1 MFKRLAL
8 ALGLVAGT
16 ASAGPTLTYSGQVT
30 LETEVGGLSGIELSQ
45 DGSTG
50 LIASDR
56 GQLFKVGITRKDGRL
71 SRIEMWPWAKP
82 ATLEGDLEGVATLDG
97 KTFFFSFE
105 RDTRVVM
112 LSPNGQLKTLNNHPA
127 FQTFEQNKSLEA
139 VAIRSDGM
147 LFTLPENPSNRSNI
161 YPLFAYQNHNW
172 EIVGGFPRRG
182 SFMTVGADF
191 GPDGLFYILER
202 TVSPLGFRSR
212 VRRFDLNV
220 QGLDEQVLLST
231 LPSKHGNLEGIS
243 VWRDS
248 AGQTRVTMVSD
259 NNFLSVLRSEIVEY
273 SLQE

>member
-1 MFKRLAL
+1 
-8 ALGLVAGT
+8 
-16 ASAGPTLTYSGQVT
+16 
-30 LETEVGGLSGIELSQ
+30 
-45 DGSTG
+45 
-50 LIASDR
+50 
-56 GQLFKVGITRKDGRL
+56 
-71 SRIEMWPWAKP
+71 
-82 ATLEGDLEGVATLDG
+82 
-97 KTFFFSFE
+97 
-105 RDTRVVM
+105 
-112 LSPNGQLKTLNNHPA
+112 
-127 FQTFEQNKSLEA
+127 
-139 VAIRSDGM
+139 
-147 LFTLPENPSNRSNI
+147 
-161 YPLFAYQNHNW
+161 
-172 EIVGGFPRRG
+172 
-182 SFMTVGADF
+182 MTVGADF

>member
-1 MFKRLAL
+1 MFSRLAL
-8 ALGLVAGT
+8 ALVLGAGT

-56 GQLFKVGITRKDGRL
+56 GQLFKVGIARKDGRL
-71 SRIEMWPWAKP
+71 SRIEMSPWAKP

-105 RDTRVVM
+105 KDTRVVM
-112 LSPNGQLKTLNNHPA
+112 LSPNGQITTLNKHPA
-127 FQTFEQNKSLEA
+127 FQTFEKNKSLEA
-139 VAIRSDGM
+139 VAIRSDGT
-147 LFTLPENPSNRSNI
+147 LFTLPENPSNRSNS
-161 YPLFAYQNHNW
+161 YPLFAYLNHNW
-172 EIVGGFPRRG
+172 QIVSGLPRRG

-202 TVSPLGFRSR
+202 TVSPFGFRSR
-212 VRRFDLNV
+212 VRRFNLNV
-220 QGLDEQVLLST
+220 QGLDEQVLLTT

-243 VWRDS
+243 VWRGS

-259 NNFLSVLRSEIVEY
+259 NNFLSALRSEIVEY
-273 SLQE
+273 ILQE

>member
-1 MFKRLAL
+1 MFSRLAL
-8 ALGLVAGT
+8 ALVLGAGT

-56 GQLFKVGITRKDGRL
+56 GQLFKVGIARKDGRL
-71 SRIEMWPWAKP
+71 SRIEMSPWAKP

-105 RDTRVVM
+105 EDTRVVM
-112 LSPNGQLKTLNNHPA
+112 LSPNGQITTLNKHPA
-127 FQTFEQNKSLEA
+127 FQTFEKNKSLEA
-139 VAIRSDGM
+139 VAIRSDGT

-172 EIVGGFPRRG
+172 QIVSGLPRRG

-202 TVSPLGFRSR
+202 TVSPFGFRSR
-212 VRRFDLNV
+212 VRRFNLNV
-220 QGLDEQVLLST
+220 QGLDEQVLLAT

-259 NNFLSVLRSEIVEY
+259 NNFLSALRSEIVEY
-273 SLQE
+273 ILQE